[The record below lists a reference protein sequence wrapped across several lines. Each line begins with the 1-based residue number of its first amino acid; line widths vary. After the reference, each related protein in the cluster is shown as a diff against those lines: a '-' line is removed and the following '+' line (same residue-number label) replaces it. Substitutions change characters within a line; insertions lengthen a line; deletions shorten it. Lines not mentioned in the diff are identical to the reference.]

1 MEMPKLFQIGDVAKL
16 FNLSVSSLR
25 HYESL
30 GILTPEYIDPES
42 GYRYY
47 STRQFEPLNT
57 IRYLRAL
64 DMPLCEIADF
74 LQNRDIE
81 KIEEKLLRQKE
92 AVIEK
97 QKRLKKIER
106 KIENRL
112 RQIEDARTSDFDKVK
127 LVELPPCRAAILE
140 DSLKINGA
148 LDMETPIRKLEQSQS
163 QGIVFLGKVG
173 VGISKDHLSKNAFGE
188 YDVVFLI
195 LDEEDDYN
203 GSFTELS
210 KTLCAR
216 IRFCGSHTE
225 AAARYEKLMAY
236 IDENGFEPSSF
247 SREITM
253 IDYGITDDPEKFV
266 TEICIPVRKKIK
278 VP

>member
-1 MEMPKLFQIGDVAKL
+1 MEMPKLFQIGDVSKL

-25 HYESL
+25 HYENI
-30 GILTPEYIDPES
+30 GILIPEYIDPES

-81 KIEEKLLRQKE
+81 KIEEKLMRQKE

-112 RQIEDARTSDFDKVK
+112 RQIEDARTSDFDKAR
-127 LVELPPCRAAILE
+127 LIELPACRAVIIE
-140 DSLKINGA
+140 DSLKVEA
-148 LDMETPIRKLEQSQS
+148 SLDMETPIRRLEQSQS

-173 VGISKDHLSKNAFGE
+173 VGISKDHLLKKSFGE

-203 GSFTELS
+203 GKVTELS
-210 KTLCAR
+210 KTLCAS

-225 AAARYEKLMAY
+225 AAAQYEKLMAF
-236 IDENGFEPSSF
+236 IGENGFEPSSF

-266 TEICIPVRKKIK
+266 TEISIPVRRKNNG
-278 VP
+278 